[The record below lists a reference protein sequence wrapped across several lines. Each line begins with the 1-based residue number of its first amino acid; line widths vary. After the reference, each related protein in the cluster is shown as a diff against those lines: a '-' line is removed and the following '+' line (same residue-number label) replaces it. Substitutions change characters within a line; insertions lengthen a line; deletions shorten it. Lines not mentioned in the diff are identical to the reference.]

1 MYYQEEDEEEMDGG
15 EEMIDQMDG
24 MEDYDQEDMMD

>member
-1 MYYQEEDEEEMDGG
+1 MDGG

-24 MEDYDQEDMMD
+24 MEDYDQEDMMDQGEDDQQAL